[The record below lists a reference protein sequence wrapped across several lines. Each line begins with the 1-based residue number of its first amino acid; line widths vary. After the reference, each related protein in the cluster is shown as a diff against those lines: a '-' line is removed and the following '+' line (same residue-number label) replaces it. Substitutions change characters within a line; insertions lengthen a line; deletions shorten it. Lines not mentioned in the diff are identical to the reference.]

1 MNISSSVFLYPP
13 TCMYIKNRKSILIA
27 LIPVQR
33 HKVHLTFPPF
43 LMCNSFLQQWEAQF
57 SLSQIY
63 VFNSSI
69 EQFQNCWPTSLW
81 EMRLLSDASDFY
93 PQCHTTH
100 SKHGFPKPLKL
111 ILFFPTLF
119 TVVILLIYSNLVL
132 MLALT
137 SYFEFLSH
145 LGCF

>member
-1 MNISSSVFLYPP
+1 
-13 TCMYIKNRKSILIA
+13 
-27 LIPVQR
+27 
-33 HKVHLTFPPF
+33 
-43 LMCNSFLQQWEAQF
+43 
-57 SLSQIY
+57 
-63 VFNSSI
+63 
-69 EQFQNCWPTSLW
+69 
-81 EMRLLSDASDFY
+81 MRLLSDASDFY

-119 TVVILLIYSNLVL
+119 TVVILLIYSNLFL

-145 LGCF
+145 LGYF